1 MQQTLGI
8 VHFDIKSDVLS
19 NIKSSDLKIVA
30 EKKFELSVEAA
41 KGVLNKEGISESQLA
56 FGFIL
61 EGMNAIQDWLNI
73 TSTSFSTKS
82 LIHGSLNPD
91 NAQREIDWFQTLS
104 DSSLS
109 SKSSNNSS
117 SIPVMVN
124 TATATARKNLL
135 KKPANMAKSTAKK
148 GGTVSGTS
156 PHQRKRDTTSAD
168 EPRLRKPLTTNNTVV
183 RSKIP
188 PPSSTVKSRT
198 QTLAI
203 NKKEGATPTT
213 IAATTNTR
221 VASSANMSKN
231 TAARRTDVNSRRRS
245 LVTATANIDSTAKKL
260 STTAKGGVSK
270 NTPPPSMI
278 TGRTRK
284 YSKLTEKRPVSA
296 TIKSMTETPAV
307 DIKKEETKED
317 VLTIVPV
324 AEENNS
330 SQSEA
335 PEVEKEETKEQ
346 ALEDEAI
353 AIVDQGIEIKKEPAK
368 SDDDIGTNEKDDIT
382 IHNNILT
389 QQPVSHPSTCSSS
402 ADEHDAEVAA
412 TISNTN
418 KNTNTVKVAA
428 NFFQNNGSGGRSSSF
443 SPNSVSSLPRPE
455 TPEVDQL
462 RQRFETLIQTSA
474 PNTPH
479 DHIPNSRRPSSKMS
493 SEYIISR
500 IKEMKPKDPV
510 GSKVKSMVEL
520 FMDENLNKWEF

>member
-8 VHFDIKSDVLS
+8 VHFDTKSDLIS
-19 NIKSSDLKIVA
+19 NIKNDDLKIIA
-30 EKKFELSVEAA
+30 EKMFELSIEAA
-41 KGVLNKEGISESQLA
+41 AGILNKEGISEPQLV

-73 TSTSFSTKS
+73 ISTSYSTKS

-91 NAQREIDWFQTLS
+91 NAQKEIDWFQTLS

-109 SKSSNNSS
+109 SKSSSSSS

-124 TATATARKNLL
+124 TATATNKKNLL
-135 KKPANMAKSTAKK
+135 KKPATMAKSTTK

-188 PPSSTVKSRT
+188 PPSNTVKSRT
-198 QTLAI
+198 LSPMT
-203 NKKEGATPTT
+203 NKKSNTTNITPTKPRV
-213 IAATTNTR
+213 AVSANTNTTSTSR
-221 VASSANMSKN
+221 RADIN
-231 TAARRTDVNSRRRS
+231 TRRRS
-245 LVTATANIDSTAKKL
+245 LVTATTNIDSTAKKF
-260 STTAKGGVSK
+260 
-270 NTPPPSMI
+270 
-278 TGRTRK
+278 
-284 YSKLTEKRPVSA
+284 KLTEKRPIGA
-296 TIKSMTETPAV
+296 TIKPKTEIPVV
-307 DIKKEETKED
+307 DTKKEEKQDDALVTE
-317 VLTIVPV
+317 PV
-324 AEENNS
+324 AEKIDNI
-330 SQSEA
+330 Q
-335 PEVEKEETKEQ
+335 PETVLVEETKEQ
-346 ALEDEAI
+346 TWEDEAI
-353 AIVDQGIEIKKEPAK
+353 AFVDHSIEKTTEPEQLENV
-368 SDDDIGTNEKDDIT
+368 IETNEEDDIT
-382 IHNNILT
+382 THTNVLT

-428 NFFQNNGSGGRSSSF
+428 NFFQNSAGGRSSSF